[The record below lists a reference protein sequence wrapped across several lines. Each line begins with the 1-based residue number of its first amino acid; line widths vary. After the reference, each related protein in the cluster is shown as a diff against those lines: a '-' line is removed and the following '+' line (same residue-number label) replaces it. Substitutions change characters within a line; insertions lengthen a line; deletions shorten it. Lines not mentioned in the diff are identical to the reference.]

1 MPVKKTVAKKTTTKN
16 ATKKPATK
24 HVSSAKVVEVKKP
37 TVVVETKKTDRCE
50 CESNCTCGTSCTCCL
65 KILLLVLI
73 IANLVVALLSYF
85 KKSPWELTVL
95 SLWWIENEEKLEN
108 ELYNN
113 ETYAQLQSDQI
124 PSLSEYWIEE

>member
-1 MPVKKTVAKKTTTKN
+1 MPIKKTVQKKTATKTAAKATTKR
-16 ATKKPATK
+16 
-24 HVSSAKVVEVKKP
+24 VSPAKVVETKKP
-37 TVVVETKKTDRCE
+37 TVIVETKKTDRCE
-50 CESNCTCGTSCTCCL
+50 CESNCTCGTSCNCCL
-65 KILLLVLI
+65 KIFLLVLI

>member
-1 MPVKKTVAKKTTTKN
+1 MPIKKTVQKKTATKTAAKATTKR
-16 ATKKPATK
+16 
-24 HVSSAKVVEVKKP
+24 VSPAKVVETKKP
-37 TVVVETKKTDRCE
+37 TVIVETKKTDRCE
-50 CESNCTCGTSCTCCL
+50 CESNCTCGTSCNCCL